1 MSQVSYPIVF
11 TIIFLGLIFPQKR
24 KQSIHQQQSTYYKT
38 KVAPPLEKVNVLS
51 GLDVLLEK
59 KPHFIQTRTIG
70 LVTNQTGIDK
80 AGVPNYKRLMEM
92 EDVDLK
98 VIFSPEH
105 GLFGEASDGEQVYYD
120 SLGPELPEVISLYGS
135 TRKPTPEMLS
145 GINLIIYDIQDI
157 GTRFYTFISTL
168 GLVMEAAAESNIP
181 VLVLDRPN
189 PIRGDIVEGPL
200 LNMEFRSFV
209 GYYPIPI
216 RYGRTVGELAQDII
230 ANNWISP
237 APTIEII
244 SMDGW
249 SEDLWFDETN
259 LIWVNPS
266 PNIPDLETAIIYP
279 GMCLIEGTNI
289 SEGRGTP
296 HPFKWIGAPWI
307 EGKDLSQ
314 ALNKFDLPGVVF
326 VPRTFTPVKIPGKAE
341 NPKFE
346 GQKCKGVEIWVTDRN
361 TYRSIDTGLLTL
373 FTIHEMYNE
382 KTRFREKHLNMLWGN
397 DKLFKE
403 LVKGSTGLYFLK
415 HHRN

>member
-181 VLVLDRPN
+181 VIVLDRP
-189 PIRGDIVEGPL
+189 L
-200 LNMEFRSFV
+200 S
-209 GYYPIPI
+209 
-216 RYGRTVGELAQDII
+216 
-230 ANNWISP
+230 
-237 APTIEII
+237 
-244 SMDGW
+244 
-249 SEDLWFDETN
+249 
-259 LIWVNPS
+259 LIH
-266 PNIPDLETAIIYP
+266 I
-279 GMCLIEGTNI
+279 
-289 SEGRGTP
+289 
-296 HPFKWIGAPWI
+296 
-307 EGKDLSQ
+307 
-314 ALNKFDLPGVVF
+314 
-326 VPRTFTPVKIPGKAE
+326 
-341 NPKFE
+341 
-346 GQKCKGVEIWVTDRN
+346 
-361 TYRSIDTGLLTL
+361 
-373 FTIHEMYNE
+373 
-382 KTRFREKHLNMLWGN
+382 
-397 DKLFKE
+397 
-403 LVKGSTGLYFLK
+403 
-415 HHRN
+415 